1 MIRKIQNHEYLKR
14 YDNMSA
20 AECAQYAKRVGEWL
34 ETGEQ
39 ALNAKTADFDASV
52 QNILQ
57 VSAGW
62 NDQECQVFEEGVRLL
77 SALMFITPTWLPDM
91 LYVKSAKRCVRLML
105 ETLRGVEE
113 YATTGSFDGKTSEPG
128 NGVRMQAGEAKE
140 KLFTADAEEAASGSP
155 DAQPATQDVAPFQ
168 GPADGHIA
176 GGDNKGEGKKEDV
189 RGKMDDGTLNPEP
202 LTVSQDMVPA
212 RPNHIDQY
220 VHLLPQKT
228 QERAAKYGPLMRELD
243 ETREKERLL
252 MDDPA
257 ASAKDREALAKRI
270 TAIDKEIRSIKDE
283 LDDEWEK
290 LAKSGRVVVDDL
302 GNARILPPKQGDEQ
316 QPAAETPQAP
326 VELTSEQKAKR
337 RDLRKWL
344 VDTRRGNG
352 DTRDEHVKK
361 WKDNFKEYLT
371 LEGDAAYADEKVK
384 AAAEHYGIDMAS
396 LNDK

>member
-20 AECAQYAKRVGEWL
+20 DERDGYMKRVGEWVKNCYPCL
-34 ETGEQ
+34 RD
-39 ALNAKTADFDASV
+39 KTDNFEARIQDA
-52 QNILQ
+52 ITA
-57 VSAGW
+57 SAGW
-62 NDQECQVFEEGVRLL
+62 NDAECQAFEEGAVLL
-77 SALMFITPTWLPDM
+77 SATAAMTDTWLPDM
-91 LYVKSAKRCVRLML
+91 LYKKAVRRAVQKIIDVLAAVLSGCALDEIKQKRESAK
-105 ETLRGVEE
+105 
-113 YATTGSFDGKTSEPG
+113 
-128 NGVRMQAGEAKE
+128 
-140 KLFTADAEEAASGSP
+140 AAV
-155 DAQPATQDVAPFQ
+155 QPATSPAREELPAAPFQ
-168 GPADGHIA
+168 GAANDSVA
-176 GGDNKGEGKKEDV
+176 GGNIKGEGKKEDV
-189 RGKMDDGTLNPEP
+189 RGKMDDETLNPEP
-202 LTVSQDMVPA
+202 LTVNQGVVPA

-252 MDDPA
+252 MDDPT

-270 TAIDKEIRSIKDE
+270 AAIDKEIRGIKKE
-283 LDDEWEK
+283 LDVEWEK

-302 GNARILPPKQGDEQ
+302 GNARILPPQQGEEQ

-352 DTRDEHVKK
+352 DTREEHVKK

-384 AAAEHYGIDMAS
+384 AAAEHYGIE
-396 LNDK
+396 LVNG

>member
-20 AECAQYAKRVGEWL
+20 DERDGYMKRVGEWVKSCYPCL
-34 ETGEQ
+34 RD
-39 ALNAKTADFDASV
+39 KTDNFEARIQDA
-52 QNILQ
+52 ITA
-57 VSAGW
+57 SAGW
-62 NDQECQVFEEGVRLL
+62 NDAECQAFEEGAVLL
-77 SALMFITPTWLPDM
+77 SATAAMTDTWLPDM
-91 LYVKSAKRCVRLML
+91 LYKKAARRAVQKIIDVLAAVLSGGALEEIKQKGESAKAA
-105 ETLRGVEE
+105 EH
-113 YATTGSFDGKTSEPG
+113 TTYTVKASDSARV
-128 NGVRMQAGEAKE
+128 NAGIAKE
-140 KLFTADAEEAASGSP
+140 ALLQG
-155 DAQPATQDVAPFQ
+155 APFQ

-189 RGKMDDGTLNPEP
+189 RGKMEDSSAISPQASDIT
-202 LTVSQDMVPA
+202 PA

-270 TAIDKEIRSIKDE
+270 TAIDKEIRSIKKE

-302 GNARILPPKQGDEQ
+302 GNARILPPQQGDEQ
-316 QPAAETPQAP
+316 QPAAETPQEP

-352 DTRDEHVKK
+352 DTREEHVKK

-384 AAAEHYGIDMAS
+384 AAAEHYGIDMEEVR
-396 LNDK
+396 DKK

>member
-20 AECAQYAKRVGEWL
+20 DERDGYMKRVGEWVKNCYPCL
-34 ETGEQ
+34 RD
-39 ALNAKTADFDASV
+39 KTDNFEARIQDA
-52 QNILQ
+52 ITA
-57 VSAGW
+57 SAGW
-62 NDQECQVFEEGVRLL
+62 NDAECQAFEEGAVLL
-77 SALMFITPTWLPDM
+77 SATASMTDTWLPDM
-91 LYVKSAKRCVRLML
+91 LYKKAARRAVQKIIDVLAAVLSGGALEGIKQKGESAKTAEHTPYTVKASDSARV
-105 ETLRGVEE
+105 
-113 YATTGSFDGKTSEPG
+113 
-128 NGVRMQAGEAKE
+128 NAGIAKE
-140 KLFTADAEEAASGSP
+140 ALLQG
-155 DAQPATQDVAPFQ
+155 APFQ
-168 GPADGHIA
+168 DPADGHIA
-176 GGDNKGEGKKEDV
+176 GGDNKGESKKEDV
-189 RGKMDDGTLNPEP
+189 RGKMEDSSAISPQTSGIT
-202 LTVSQDMVPA
+202 PA

-252 MDDPA
+252 MDDPT

-270 TAIDKEIRSIKDE
+270 TAIDKEIRSIKKE
-283 LDDEWEK
+283 LDVEWEK

-302 GNARILPPKQGDEQ
+302 GNARILPPQQGEEQ
-316 QPAAETPQAP
+316 QPASETPQAP

-352 DTRDEHVKK
+352 DTREEHVKK

-384 AAAEHYGIDMAS
+384 AAAEHYGIDMEEVRG
-396 LNDK
+396 KK

>member
-52 QNILQ
+52 QNVLQ

-91 LYVKSAKRCVRLML
+91 LYIKSAKRSVRLML
-105 ETLRGVEE
+105 ETLRGVEKYGAAGRPYGQTAE
-113 YATTGSFDGKTSEPG
+113 HTTYTVKVGDSARV
-128 NGVRMQAGEAKE
+128 NAGIAKE
-140 KLFTADAEEAASGSP
+140 ALLQG
-155 DAQPATQDVAPFQ
+155 APFQ
-168 GPADGHIA
+168 GAANDSVA
-176 GGDNKGEGKKEDV
+176 GGDNKGESKKEDI
-189 RGKMDDGTLNPEP
+189 RGKMEDSSSISPQTSDIT
-202 LTVSQDMVPA
+202 PA

-252 MDDPA
+252 MDDLT

-270 TAIDKEIRSIKDE
+270 TAIDKEIRGIRKE

-302 GNARILPPKQGDEQ
+302 GNARILPPQQGEEQ

-352 DTRDEHVKK
+352 DTREEHVKK

-384 AAAEHYGIDMAS
+384 AAAEHYGIDMEEVRG
-396 LNDK
+396 KK

>member
-52 QNILQ
+52 QNVLQ

-91 LYVKSAKRCVRLML
+91 LYIKSAKRSVRLML
-105 ETLRGVEE
+105 ETLRGVEKYGAAGRPCGQTAE
-113 YATTGSFDGKTSEPG
+113 HTTYTVKTSDSARV
-128 NGVRMQAGEAKE
+128 NAGIAKE
-140 KLFTADAEEAASGSP
+140 ALLQG
-155 DAQPATQDVAPFQ
+155 APFQ
-168 GPADGHIA
+168 GPADDSVA
-176 GGDNKGEGKKEDV
+176 GGDNKGESKKEDV
-189 RGKMDDGTLNPEP
+189 RGKTEDSSATSPQ
-202 LTVSQDMVPA
+202 TSAITPA

-252 MDDPA
+252 MDDPT

-270 TAIDKEIRSIKDE
+270 TAIDKEIRSIKKE

-302 GNARILPPKQGDEQ
+302 GNARILPPQQGDEQ
-316 QPAAETPQAP
+316 QPAAETSQEP

-352 DTRDEHVKK
+352 DTREEHVKK

-384 AAAEHYGIDMAS
+384 AAAEHYGIDMEE
-396 LNDK
+396 LRGKK